1 MAQVSTLISVVKKQL
16 KAQGKTYLDVANT
29 LQLSEASVKRLFAEE
44 NFTLQ
49 RMEAI
54 AELLGLELSE
64 LMQLV
69 AKQQQ
74 QLSELTFDQE
84 QEIAEDLL
92 LLLVT
97 VCVMNNY
104 NFEEI
109 VDDYKISETECIQK
123 LARLDKLKLIELLP
137 NNRIKLLIAPN
148 FKWQKNGPI
157 QKFFQRRI
165 QRDFFRSQ
173 FDKETEKLSVVNG
186 MLSVNSIKKLQ
197 SRMQKL
203 ADDFNHLI
211 KEDAEYTPSE
221 KIGITLVMAER
232 QWEFSIFDRYNK
244 DKDEQEK

>member
-74 QLSELTFDQE
+74 QLSELTLDQE

-104 NFEEI
+104 NFDEI